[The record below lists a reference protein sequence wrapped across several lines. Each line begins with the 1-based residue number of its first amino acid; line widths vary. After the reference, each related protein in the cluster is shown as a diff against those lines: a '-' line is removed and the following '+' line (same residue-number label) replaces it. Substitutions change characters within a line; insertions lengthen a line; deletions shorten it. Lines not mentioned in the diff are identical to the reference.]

1 MTGPAVTSTGSVGG
15 ADYPGRMLRRTDLR
29 SRALPPTAALRALLP
44 RAEVDVDAV
53 VERVRPIVEAVRERG
68 VEAALEFSERFD
80 RVRPASVRVPA
91 RALTDALAALD
102 PAVRAALETS
112 IERARTV
119 HADQRRTDVVTQVVS
134 GGVVTER
141 FVPVRRVG
149 LYAPGGLAV
158 YPSSVIMNV
167 VPAQV
172 AGVESLA
179 VVSPPQA
186 EHGGLPHPTILAA
199 AALLGVEEV
208 WAVGGAQAVALLAY
222 GGTDTDGEELEPVDM
237 VTGPGNA
244 YLTAAKR
251 LLRGL
256 IGIDAEAGPTEIAV
270 LADDTAD
277 PVHVAADLVSQAEHD
292 PSAASVLVTTS
303 DTLADAVDAE
313 LEHQVAATKHTERI
327 RTALTGPQSGAI
339 LVGDVADGLAV
350 VDAYAAEHL
359 EIQTAHAREV
369 ALQVRNAGAVFIGPW
384 APVSLGDYCAGS
396 NHVLPT
402 GGCARHSAGLSVQTF
417 LRGVHLVEY
426 TEDALREVADR
437 VVTLATAEDL
447 PAHGQAVTARFR
459 DAEAAG
465 PADEARA

>member
-1 MTGPAVTSTGSVGG
+1 MVTSAAFNLARPVLSV
-15 ADYPGRMLRRTDLR
+15 PPTTLSPMLRRTDLR
-29 SRALPPTAALRALLP
+29 SAPLPPTAALRALLP

-53 VERVRPIVEAVRERG
+53 VERVRPIVAAVRERG

-80 RVRPASVRVPA
+80 RVRPGSVRVPA
-91 RALTDALAALD
+91 AALAGALDALD
-102 PAVRAALETS
+102 PAVREALETS
-112 IERARTV
+112 IERARRV
-119 HADQRRTDVVTQVVS
+119 HADQRRTDVVTQVVP
-134 GGVVTER
+134 GGVVSER
-141 FVPVRRVG
+141 FIPVRRVG

-158 YPSSVIMNV
+158 YPSSVVMNV
-167 VPAQV
+167 VPAQE
-172 AGVESLA
+172 AGVQSLV

-222 GGTDTDGEELEPVDM
+222 GGTDTDGRELEPVDM

-251 LLRGL
+251 LLRGQ

-270 LADDTAD
+270 LADETAD

-303 DTLADAVDAE
+303 DALADAVDAE
-313 LEHQVAATKHTERI
+313 LERQVAATKHTERI
-327 RTALTGPQSGAI
+327 RTALTGPQSGTI
-339 LVGDVADGLAV
+339 LVADVAAGLAV

-359 EIQTAHAREV
+359 EIQTVRAREV

-417 LRGVHLVEY
+417 LRGVHLIEY

-447 PAHGQAVTARFR
+447 PAHGQAVTARFDQDVR
-459 DAEAAG
+459 VGDG
-465 PADEARA
+465 R